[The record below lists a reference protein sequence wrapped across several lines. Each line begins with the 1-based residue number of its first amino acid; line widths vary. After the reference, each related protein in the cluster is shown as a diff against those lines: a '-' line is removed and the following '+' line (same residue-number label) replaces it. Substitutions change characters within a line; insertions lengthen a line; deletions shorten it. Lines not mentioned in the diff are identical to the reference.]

1 MTQLDSA
8 RLRFYRRCGEFCR
21 ASTCGRVIGALDVDF
36 GELLPEVD
44 AEGRLTVTV
53 EAPVEQWPWPGVV
66 DWFSRLDPKWS
77 AMRPSIGASAD
88 TIVRPWIERARARIL
103 TLTWQEIV
111 DAIQQCRT
119 IEVPNV
125 SV

>member
-1 MTQLDSA
+1 MIQSDSA
-8 RLRFYRRCGEFCR
+8 RLRFYRRCGEYCR
-21 ASTCGRVIGALDVDF
+21 APACGRIIGALEVDF

-44 AEGRLTVTV
+44 AEGRLVVTV

-88 TIVRPWIERARARIL
+88 TIVRPWIERARAHIL
-103 TLTWQEIV
+103 TLTWQEIL

-119 IEVPNV
+119 IEVPR
-125 SV
+125 